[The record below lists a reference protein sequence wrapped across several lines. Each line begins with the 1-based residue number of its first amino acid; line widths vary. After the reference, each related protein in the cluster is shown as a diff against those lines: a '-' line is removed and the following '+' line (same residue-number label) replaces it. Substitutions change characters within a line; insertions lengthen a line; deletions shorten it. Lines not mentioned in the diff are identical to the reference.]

1 MLEENP
7 FYLVWKCFFFV
18 VTGLAQPKCDIKS
31 SLIDRKCPVRNH
43 FAKFLLNSNIV
54 EPCLHCGVLTRDIRE
69 LKQTTTTT
77 ATRTSPNKRFNEQ
90 NNSCARAL

>member
-1 MLEENP
+1 MFTDFRPLTQVSRND
-7 FYLVWKCFFFV
+7 LFFGGEGGGGYIYHWPPYWRGY
-18 VTGLAQPKCDIKS
+18 TEQ
-31 SLIDRKCPVRNH
+31 IDVSVLCVCPVIDHEFRHN
-43 FAKFLLNSNIV
+43 
-54 EPCLHCGVLTRDIRE
+54 IRE